1 MSKNRYAYAEINEQ
15 NICIGLTESGLS
27 PEEVT
32 DARFIPI
39 DSIDESLLLAT
50 YHPDTGEWTQAEQPP
65 APEPEP
71 TQLDRIESG
80 VDKLLADGGV
90 MDTLLWVE

>member
-1 MSKNRYAYAEINEQ
+1 MSENRYAYAEINEQ

-50 YHPDTGEWTQAEQPP
+50 YHPDTGEWTQAEQPL

-71 TQLDRIESG
+71 TQLDQIESG

-90 MDTLLWVE
+90 MDTLLGVE

>member
-1 MSKNRYAYAEINEQ
+1 MSRNRYAYAEINEQ

-39 DSIDESLLLAT
+39 DSIDESPLLAT

-90 MDTLLWVE
+90 MDTLLGVE

>member
-39 DSIDESLLLAT
+39 GSIDESLLLAT
-50 YHPDTGEWTQAEQPP
+50 YYPDTGEWTQAEQPP

-90 MDTLLWVE
+90 MDTLLGVE

>member
-1 MSKNRYAYAEINEQ
+1 MSENRYAYAEINEQ

-50 YHPDTGEWTQAEQPP
+50 YHPNTGEWMQAEQPP

-80 VDKLLADGGV
+80 VDKLLADGSV
-90 MDTLLWVE
+90 MDTLLGVE

>member
-1 MSKNRYAYAEINEQ
+1 MSENRYAYAEINEQ

-39 DSIDESLLLAT
+39 DSIDESLLLTT
-50 YHPDTGEWTQAEQPP
+50 YHPDTGELTQAEQPP

-90 MDTLLWVE
+90 MDTLLGVE

>member
-71 TQLDRIESG
+71 TQLDRIESD

-90 MDTLLWVE
+90 MDTLLGVE